1 MLTRFMTKRLGL
13 ILCLALTSVFLY
25 AQKNTNENKFRQL
38 GQELPTPNV
47 YRNASGAPGHAYW
60 QQQAD
65 YKMKIEIDDNTQR
78 LYGEET
84 ITYTNNSP
92 DKLEYLWLQ
101 LDQNMRAKDSDSH
114 KVRPNSIRDKMNMR
128 QIAGLT
134 PTFDGGI
141 KLDYVQDVNG
151 KGLDY
156 TVNRTMMRIDLDQ
169 PLASK
174 GSYTFKIKW
183 WYNINNT
190 QEIGGRTILSKDV
203 CI

>member
-78 LYGEET
+78 LSL
-84 ITYTNNSP
+84 I
-92 DKLEYLWLQ
+92 
-101 LDQNMRAKDSDSH
+101 H
-114 KVRPNSIRDKMNMR
+114 I
-128 QIAGLT
+128 
-134 PTFDGGI
+134 
-141 KLDYVQDVNG
+141 
-151 KGLDY
+151 
-156 TVNRTMMRIDLDQ
+156 
-169 PLASK
+169 
-174 GSYTFKIKW
+174 
-183 WYNINNT
+183 
-190 QEIGGRTILSKDV
+190 
-203 CI
+203 